1 MNKVQMNIW
10 GRNFE
15 LDIYF
20 KQYKGQEITKQQKET
35 LEYFLKAE
43 GLIEPSLQELVHFIE
58 SNYNDR
64 LEEENVQNI
73 FRYVIPKMIYVPNKS
88 ENKQIALLCN
98 FRFEEE
104 HGIAVVFENEMFSK
118 IVLQDDIL

>member
-43 GLIEPSLQELVHFIE
+43 SLIEPSLQELVHFIE

-64 LEEENVQNI
+64 LEEGNVQNI
-73 FRYVIPKMIYVPNKS
+73 FRYLIPKMNYVPNKR
-88 ENKQIALLCN
+88 EKKQIALISN
-98 FRFEEE
+98 YRVE
-104 HGIAVVFENEMFSK
+104 A
-118 IVLQDDIL
+118 

>member
-1 MNKVQMNIW
+1 MSKVQMNIW